1 MKNSVIGKTVTV
13 TVDRPLGSYHPEHRD
28 MYYPINYG
36 YVEGIIAPDGEEQDA
51 YILGVDKAVD
61 KTSAVSVSGTDVV
74 KNVHEKFLAVVSLAF
89 CVNH

>member
-1 MKNSVIGKTVTV
+1 MGRK
-13 TVDRPLGSYHPEHRD
+13 
-28 MYYPINYG
+28 
-36 YVEGIIAPDGEEQDA
+36 QDA